1 MLLSSRGILAPAI
14 KRERDSFSTLL
25 QRAKCTGD
33 SKRNPKCCGG
43 TEEGGRAGD
52 GPGRVSWP
60 LWNSLSLPNLHTIDC
75 LHHCLGSCPLL
86 PSIVISFHLSV
97 CFVSWT
103 RFFATS
109 TQQFFPFLP
118 RTLMGIMGLTGESVE
133 SQPAGAVW
141 FVLCQNTIHK
151 FPPPKGHLA
160 GVFFF
165 FFKLK

>member
-1 MLLSSRGILAPAI
+1 MLLSSWGILAPAI
-14 KRERDSFSTLL
+14 KRERDSFSTSL

-52 GPGRVSWP
+52 GSGRVSWP
-60 LWNSLSLPNLHTIDC
+60 LWNSLSVSSKFTHYWLPASL
-75 LHHCLGSCPLL
+75 LGLL
-86 PSIVISFHLSV
+86 SSAAFYCYFSFHLSV

-118 RTLMGIMGLTGESVE
+118 RTLMGIMGLTGES
-133 SQPAGAVW
+133 AGAVW
-141 FVLCQNTIHK
+141 FALFQNTIHK
-151 FPPPKGHLA
+151 YPPKRTPSRSL
-160 GVFFF
+160 FLI
-165 FFKLK
+165 KIKYL

>member
-1 MLLSSRGILAPAI
+1 MLLSSWGILAPAI
-14 KRERDSFSTLL
+14 KRERDSFSTSL
-25 QRAKCTGD
+25 QRAKCIGD

-52 GPGRVSWP
+52 RSGRVSWP
-60 LWNSLSLPNLHTIDC
+60 LWNSLSVSSKFTHYRLPASL
-75 LHHCLGSCPLL
+75 LGLL
-86 PSIVISFHLSV
+86 SSAAFYCYFSYHLSV

-141 FVLCQNTIHK
+141 FALFQNTIHK
-151 FPPPKGHLA
+151 FPPQKA
-160 GVFFF
+160 T
-165 FFKLK
+165 